1 MPWRFFSSNSTMP
14 FLPPCDGPAPSNGAA
29 IHVNGTAITAASTPP
44 GAGGNSKIVVL
55 LDDNFDIAVDCVVVL
70 LPPSAT

>member
-1 MPWRFFSSNSTMP
+1 MPS
-14 FLPPCDGPAPSNGAA
+14 LPPCDGPAQSNGAGIRFNDTTIMA
-29 IHVNGTAITAASTPP
+29 AGTHP

-55 LDDNFDIAVDCVVVL
+55 LDDNFGTAVNSVVIL